1 MPVYEIGITEIN
13 TQVRRLGYASAILSI
28 LGNRTLNESLL
39 YNRLE
44 QWSVEHREELENYC
58 NQQGQIKPTQRTT
71 GAKRYTDFVVS
82 LGLVGR
88 IAGACRVTRF
98 GKTILPFLNRRP
110 ASNGFDLSLTERL
123 SYLYWL
129 LVKDSDRLL
138 TVVSMLAE
146 KPSQSLRFLQENF
159 QSHYLRYLTAR
170 LSVES
175 GRVAQE
181 ILHVRNR
188 VAHEWKNPPRYA
200 ESIVPPRI
208 HWLLDLGLVQIA
220 GTRGKPARLTEK
232 GRQFL
237 DILPKIRDFDVPWTN
252 PSWANKQLF
261 SSVGPILTPC
271 SGWQWAELS
280 DEERMRHLA
289 ALLPLVFKIL
299 RSSPARKVSLYPAI
313 LYISLLLAIDEQIW
327 ANLEDLRKDI
337 DIYSKSGHIRYAVR
351 FSHRENESYL
361 TYLPN

>member
-1 MPVYEIGITEIN
+1 MPAYEIGITEIN

-58 NQQGQIKPTQRTT
+58 NQQGQIKPTHRKT

-110 ASNGFDLSLTERL
+110 ASNSFDLSLAERL

-129 LVKDSDRLL
+129 LIKDSDRLL
-138 TVVSMLAE
+138 TVLNMLAE
-146 KPSQSLRFLQENF
+146 KTPQRLGLLQKNF
-159 QSHYLRYLTAR
+159 QSHYLHRLNAR
-170 LSVES
+170 LSIES
-175 GRVAQE
+175 GRTARE

-188 VAHEWKNPPRYA
+188 VAHEWRKPHRYA

-208 HWLLDLGLVQIA
+208 HWLVDLSLVQVEE
-220 GTRGKPARLTEK
+220 TRGKPTRLTKEGK
-232 GRQFL
+232 RLL
-237 DILPKIRDFDVPWTN
+237 DILPKIQDFDIPWIN
-252 PSWANKQLF
+252 SSWTSRLFF
-261 SSVGPILTPC
+261 SSVGPILAPY
-271 SGWQWAELS
+271 SGRQWVELS
-280 DEERMRHLA
+280 HEDKIRHLVT
-289 ALLPLVFKIL
+289 LLPSAFNTL

-313 LYISLLLAIDEQIW
+313 LYISLLLAIDERIW
-327 ANLEDLRKDI
+327 ANLAELHTTLE
-337 DIYSKSGHIRYAVR
+337 IYSKDASARYAVR

-361 TYLPN
+361 IYLPS